1 VYEKLINNYWSWN
14 ILIEKEQSKNIQM
27 LVNGFFEE
35 YLDIFYINSSALN
48 AGNYRGVVNIQKLV
62 FRPIVYV
69 SQSEEKVMLSVSIFI
84 GKMAKIVNSELRK
97 KIDVTAREK
106 TIKQL
111 KYGYKQVNEYI
122 IEKDT
127 KMLLEEPL
135 NWDAF
140 FDIKNKKI

>member
-1 VYEKLINNYWSWN
+1 
-14 ILIEKEQSKNIQM
+14 M

-97 KIDVTAREK
+97 RIDVTAREK

-111 KYGYKQVNEYI
+111 KYGYNGNFTNI
-122 IEKDT
+122 
-127 KMLLEEPL
+127 LPPL
-135 NWDAF
+135 SLF
-140 FDIKNKKI
+140 TFHSFHFLPSTSFTFCLPLFSGLVKRF